1 MRNRLTERDL
11 SRIVRRVINEQED
24 PKNKLIKVLKSKLE
38 SMESDPNFDADSVC
52 EVIVNNCNHYK
63 NKTDIFSN

>member
-24 PKNKLIKVLKSKLE
+24 PKNKLIGVLMSKLT
-38 SMESDPNFDADSVC
+38 SMKSDPNFDADSVC